1 MKTFRFPTL
10 RSSRAR
16 RCPPVACVMLAA
28 TLTGFALEASAAGT
42 AIATASN
49 AAISTLA
56 ASAGIHI
63 APYQPTAKSSASMPI
78 ASASPSSSGPTS
90 GAASPAPAGSLSSS
104 ETLVNAAPIAELT
117 EPYQLT
123 AGVSLATQLRDWAKR
138 ANWTVSWNIQPD
150 WIVPGAASYAGDF
163 PAAATQVI
171 QELSAAGVDVRA
183 DLYTGNHT
191 LVIHPAGNE

>member
-28 TLTGFALEASAAGT
+28 TLTGFALDASAAGT

-49 AAISTLA
+49 VAISTLA

-63 APYQPTAKSSASMPI
+63 APYQPAAKSL
-78 ASASPSSSGPTS
+78 ASASPSSSGATF
-90 GAASPAPAGSLSSS
+90 GTASPAPAGSLSSS
-104 ETLVNAAPIAELT
+104 ETLVNAAPIAELS